1 MAQVKK
7 SNSSFSESLIL
18 IIGLIVISYSTYQT
32 AKGFE
37 TNTGGVLQA
46 WVWAILIGLSLSYL
60 ALELRRKM
68 LNGNKAGA
76 SIMLLCYL
84 FVALFSFVAN
94 FNSFY
99 SGELKDRILSDHI
112 EIVENKLMKLKN
124 DYSSSISKLPN
135 SVQRMKITLKHQML
149 DPNLPDW
156 GPETQK
162 IINDLEE
169 TLGVKIT
176 KPAGSPSQK
185 FNAVS
190 KQIDD
195 LLATYTKDTN
205 AFQSDIDLKVN
216 AIVKRFKDVQVS
228 FNLTETNSVLNEAE
242 KLHNN
247 ICNKAL
253 TLIHDD
259 MFKCELIISFHD
271 REIGQIQYTIKSAQE
286 HPMDAIMPALQSALL
301 DLVLPFMILVS
312 SSTKKVKMQ
321 PQRFPNRT

>member
-18 IIGLIVISYSTYQT
+18 LIGIIVISYSTFQT

-60 ALELRRKM
+60 ALELRRKL

-76 SIMLLCYL
+76 TIMVLCYL

-99 SGELKDRILSDHI
+99 SGEQKDRILSDHI
-112 EIVENKLMKLKN
+112 DKVEKKIQELKTE
-124 DYSSSISKLPN
+124 YSRSTNELPN
-135 SVQRMKITLKHQML
+135 KVQRMKITLKHQML

-156 GPETQK
+156 GVETQK
-162 IINDLEE
+162 IINDLEKV
-169 TLGVKIT
+169 LGVKIT
-176 KPAGSPSQK
+176 KPAGTPEQK
-185 FNAVS
+185 LSAVS
-190 KQIDD
+190 TQIDD
-195 LLATYTKDTN
+195 LLNTYTKKTN
-205 AFQSDIDLKVN
+205 DFQSEIDSKVTDIER
-216 AIVKRFKDVQVS
+216 RFKDIQV
-228 FNLTETNSVLNEAE
+228 NLNLAETNNLLNEAE

-247 ICNKAL
+247 ICNEAL
-253 TLIHDD
+253 ALIHNDN
-259 MFKCELIISFHD
+259 FKCDSISSSHD
-271 REIGQIQYTIKSAQE
+271 REIGQIQYTLKSAQE
-286 HPMDAIMPALQSALL
+286 NPMEAIMPALQSALL

-312 SSTKKVKMQ
+312 SSSRVVEIE
-321 PQRFPNRT
+321 PQFPKRP